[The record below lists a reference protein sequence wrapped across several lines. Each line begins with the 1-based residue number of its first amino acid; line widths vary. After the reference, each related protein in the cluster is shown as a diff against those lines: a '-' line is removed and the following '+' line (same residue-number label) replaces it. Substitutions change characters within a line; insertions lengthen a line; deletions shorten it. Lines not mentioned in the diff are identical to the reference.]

1 LKKFVYT
8 KENLRRMQNIELEML
23 RELDSICR
31 KNQISYI
38 IDGGTLLGAVRHGG
52 FIPWDDDVDVRMLRK
67 DYERF
72 CKICETQLSQD
83 YFLQTYQTDPGY
95 RWGYARILKNGTIY
109 KRKGQ
114 HKMTAR
120 NGIFIDIF
128 PDDNLPDAWIPNKI
142 CTCLSWIC
150 RKILYSEVGALN
162 KSNFCSWLGFQILNI
177 LPKEWGHKGMEY
189 LSSKYQNRDTKRV
202 RCFAWGSKQETKGFL
217 KKWHMETT
225 QIQFEG
231 LTVWAPKDIHGFLT
245 YSFGKDYM
253 TLPPKE
259 KRVPRHTVTYL
270 GFAEKSK

>member
-1 LKKFVYT
+1 
-8 KENLRRMQNIELEML
+8 MQNIELEML

-114 HKMTAR
+114 H
-120 NGIFIDIF
+120 
-128 PDDNLPDAWIPNKI
+128 
-142 CTCLSWIC
+142 
-150 RKILYSEVGALN
+150 
-162 KSNFCSWLGFQILNI
+162 
-177 LPKEWGHKGMEY
+177 
-189 LSSKYQNRDTKRV
+189 
-202 RCFAWGSKQETKGFL
+202 
-217 KKWHMETT
+217 
-225 QIQFEG
+225 
-231 LTVWAPKDIHGFLT
+231 
-245 YSFGKDYM
+245 
-253 TLPPKE
+253 
-259 KRVPRHTVTYL
+259 
-270 GFAEKSK
+270 

>member
-1 LKKFVYT
+1 
-8 KENLRRMQNIELEML
+8 MQNIELEML

-162 KSNFCSWLGFQILNI
+162 KNNFCSWLGFQILNI

-189 LSSKYQNRDTKRV
+189 LSSKYQNMDTKRV

-231 LTVWAPKDIHGFLT
+231 LTVCAPKDIHGFLT
-245 YSFGKDYM
+245 YSFGIDYM

-270 GFAEKSK
+270 GFDEKLK

>member
-1 LKKFVYT
+1 MKKFVYT

-189 LSSKYQNRDTKRV
+189 LSSKYQNMDTKRV

>member
-1 LKKFVYT
+1 
-8 KENLRRMQNIELEML
+8 MQNIELEML

-189 LSSKYQNRDTKRV
+189 LSSKYQNMDTKHV

>member
-1 LKKFVYT
+1 
-8 KENLRRMQNIELEML
+8 MQNIELEML

-189 LSSKYQNRDTKRV
+189 LSSKYQNMDTKRV

-259 KRVPRHTVTYL
+259 KREPRHTVTYL